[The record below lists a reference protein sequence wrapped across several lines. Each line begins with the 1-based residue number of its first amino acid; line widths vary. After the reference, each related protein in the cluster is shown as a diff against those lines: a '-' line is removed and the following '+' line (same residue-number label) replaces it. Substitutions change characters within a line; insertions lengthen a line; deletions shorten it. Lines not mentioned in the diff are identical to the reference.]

1 MVRHLKGLQD
11 TISVTIVHPT
21 WQKTKPYDDEDTHM
35 GWIFGAPKD
44 SDEVF
49 NNTSGKGGPF
59 SAALEGCDPYPLFD
73 SFSIRDV
80 YERVGDTEGK
90 YTVPILFDT
99 KKDTIVNNESSDI
112 IQMFN
117 NRFNEFAKNPSLDLA
132 PSALKGKMQEVDDWI
147 YPTINDGVYRCGF
160 ATSQPAYDQAI
171 TELTESFDRIE
182 RILKANRFI
191 CGDQLT
197 LSDIRLF
204 ATLLRFDE
212 VYVVY
217 FKTNTRSVVHNPT
230 LLNYCREIY
239 QMVAPTVIMF
249 QIKQH
254 YYTSHP
260 KLNSYSVIPGGPNVI
275 KLLEQPHDRATLS
288 GNKKQKIDFQ
298 EAPTLSNCWNSLM
311 TAQPCQET
319 KSKK

>member
-59 SAALEGCDPYPLFD
+59 SAALEGCDPNPLFD

-182 RILKANRFI
+182 RI
-191 CGDQLT
+191 
-197 LSDIRLF
+197 
-204 ATLLRFDE
+204 
-212 VYVVY
+212 
-217 FKTNTRSVVHNPT
+217 
-230 LLNYCREIY
+230 
-239 QMVAPTVIMF
+239 
-249 QIKQH
+249 
-254 YYTSHP
+254 
-260 KLNSYSVIPGGPNVI
+260 
-275 KLLEQPHDRATLS
+275 
-288 GNKKQKIDFQ
+288 
-298 EAPTLSNCWNSLM
+298 
-311 TAQPCQET
+311 
-319 KSKK
+319 